1 MLLPAPEH
9 PMLPKTL
16 QEVTF
21 NRQPHL
27 QISRPLNQMN
37 QCKGDFFKTSKEM
50 HRRDAYLG
58 NRELQQESHFV
69 MIGKE
74 SRSESSF
81 LSLGII

>member
-1 MLLPAPEH
+1 
-9 PMLPKTL
+9 MLPKTL
-16 QEVTF
+16 HGITF
-21 NRQPHL
+21 NRQPHF

-37 QCKGDFFKTSKEM
+37 QCKGNFFKVAKEM
-50 HRRDAYLG
+50 YRRDAYLG

-74 SRSESSF
+74 STSESSF

>member
-1 MLLPAPEH
+1 
-9 PMLPKTL
+9 MLPKTL
-16 QEVTF
+16 QGVTF
-21 NRQPHL
+21 NRQPHF

-37 QCKGDFFKTSKEM
+37 QCKGNFFKVAKEI
-50 HRRDAYLG
+50 HRIDVYLG
-58 NRELQQESHFV
+58 NRELQQESRFV